1 MARKVTG
8 GLVGEPSIGAINV
21 APTAVVTAAENQN
34 ITLSPVGTGSVV
46 ITNNA
51 ILNAQ
56 SDLRFGDADSSNW
69 VAFQA
74 PVTVSA
80 NVTWSLPNADGSL
93 RQSLTTNGSG
103 VLSWETPTIS
113 IADNTIDSA
122 THFLTLTTVT
132 TDTTVNTLRRSSTR
146 LTFQPSTGLLTSTG
160 MQPTSLGVGTA
171 PSGATGEV
179 RATGSIT
186 SFYSSDI
193 KFKEN
198 VIDIPNA
205 LETVLLIGGKLF
217 DWTDDYINSHGGEDG
232 YFVQKQ
238 DFGVIAQ
245 DVKKAFP
252 RAVRTR
258 EDGTLAVDYEKL
270 SALAFAAIIE
280 LNRKFEMLKGI

>member
-1 MARKVTG
+1 MARKISG

-21 APTAVVTAAENQN
+21 APTAVLTTVSNRDIGFANN
-34 ITLSPVGTGSVV
+34 I
-46 ITNNA
+46 

-56 SDLRFGDADSSNW
+56 TDLRFADSDSSNW

-74 PVTVSA
+74 PLTIASD
-80 NVTWSLPNADGSL
+80 VTWTLPNADGAL
-93 RQSLTTNGSG
+93 RQSLTTNGAG
-103 VLSWETPTIS
+103 VLSWQTPTIS
-113 IADNTIDSA
+113 IADNTTDSA
-122 THFLTLTTVT
+122 THFLTLTTAT
-132 TDTTVNTLRRSSTR
+132 SDTTVDTLRRSSTR
-146 LTFQPSTGLLTSTG
+146 LTFQPSTGLLTSTS
-160 MQPTSLGVGTA
+160 MQSTSLGVGTA
-171 PSGATGEV
+171 PSGTTGEI

-186 SFYSSDI
+186 SFFSSDI
-193 KFKEN
+193 RFKEN
-198 VIDIPNA
+198 IIDIPNA

-217 DWTDDYINSHGGEDG
+217 DWTDDYIDSHGGEDG

-280 LNRKFEMLKGI
+280 LSHKLELLGK